1 VRCGAP
7 LLLGEEPE
15 LVRLDRDLDLDRR
28 HRPPASVT
36 PLPASITPPP
46 ASVPPLPVPAG
57 AGRAASRPVVRLP
70 HAIAAPRPAARSL
83 ELTAEP
89 EARPTR
95 SPVVEHAC
103 AARAA
108 PPPARPCAPEAV
120 SAPSLEA
127 APVGLRAC
135 AWAVDAVL
143 LSLAA
148 APPLVLA
155 ARAPPVGAGPGAVVP
170 VAAAFLALLGF
181 AYGVIGQALMGATP
195 GKRLLGLRVAGPDGA
210 PPGLA
215 RGALRAALAVVGTG
229 VAGVGLLWAIFTR
242 SGRSLH
248 DLAADT
254 VVVRAP

>member
-1 VRCGAP
+1 M
-7 LLLGEEPE
+7 
-15 LVRLDRDLDLDRR
+15 RLDRDLDLDRR

-36 PLPASITPPP
+36 PLPASVT
-46 ASVPPLPVPAG
+46 PLPVPAG
-57 AGRAASRPVVRLP
+57 GGRAASRPVVRSSR
-70 HAIAAPRPAARSL
+70 AIAEPRPAARSL
-83 ELTAEP
+83 EAIAEP
-89 EARPTR
+89 EAGPTWA
-95 SPVVEHAC
+95 PGVEQAC

-108 PPPARPCAPEAV
+108 PPPARPCAPEALP
-120 SAPSLEA
+120 APPRPTNPATPSLEI
-127 APVGLRAC
+127 APLGLRAC
-135 AWAVDAVL
+135 AWAVDAVF
-143 LSLAA
+143 LSLAS

-155 ARAPPVGAGPGAVVP
+155 ARAPPAGAGLGAIVP
-170 VAAAFLALLGF
+170 AAAAFLALLGF

-254 VVVRAP
+254 VVVRAS